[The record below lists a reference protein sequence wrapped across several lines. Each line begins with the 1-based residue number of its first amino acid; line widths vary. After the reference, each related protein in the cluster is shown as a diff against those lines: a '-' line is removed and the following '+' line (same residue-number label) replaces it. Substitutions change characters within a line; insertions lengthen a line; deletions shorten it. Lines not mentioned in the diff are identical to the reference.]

1 MECEFLSSLNKMEMI
16 KKSIL
21 QKKDVILRNWI
32 QSIFDTYPVETS
44 SFLGEQ
50 KNQFSNPVGHIISDA
65 AKNIFESILNGN
77 QDLEIKI
84 FLNDIIKV
92 RAVQNFLPSEAAGF
106 ILSLK
111 NIIREELSQEIR
123 EEIHFNEFWKIGIE
137 IDKVALIAFDL
148 FMEAREK
155 IFQLRINEIK
165 NSIQT

>member
-1 MECEFLSSLNKMEMI
+1 MECELLRSLNKMEMI

-21 QKKDVILRNWI
+21 QKKEVIVRNWI

-44 SFLGEQ
+44 SFLSEQ

>member
-1 MECEFLSSLNKMEMI
+1 MECKHLSYLLKMEMI

-44 SFLGEQ
+44 SFLSEQ

-111 NIIREELSQEIR
+111 NIIRGELGQEIR
-123 EEIHFNEFWKIGIE
+123 DKNLFDDFWKIETE

-155 IFQLRINEIK
+155 IFQLRIHEIK
-165 NSIQT
+165 NSIPT

>member
-21 QKKDVILRNWI
+21 QKKEVIVRNWI

-44 SFLGEQ
+44 SFLSEQ